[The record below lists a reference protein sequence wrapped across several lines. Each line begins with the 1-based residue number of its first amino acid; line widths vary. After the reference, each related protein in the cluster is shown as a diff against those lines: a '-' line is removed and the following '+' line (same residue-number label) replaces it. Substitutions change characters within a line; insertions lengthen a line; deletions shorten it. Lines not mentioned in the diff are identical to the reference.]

1 MQENTV
7 YTAVTQPAMFGP
19 LPIYYMMAWLTS
31 LLVTQ
36 LFGLG
41 LIVLVAYAIPSFL
54 LLFLAAQ
61 REPRYLEM
69 LAVKAKCFGL
79 NEVLGAVR
87 NVFGA

>member
-7 YTAVTQPAMFGP
+7 YTAVTQPAFFGP
-19 LPIYYMMAWLTS
+19 MPIYYMMAWLIS

-41 LIVLVAYAIPSFL
+41 LIVLVVFAIPSFL
-54 LLFLAAQ
+54 ILFFAAQ
-61 REPRYLEM
+61 KEPRYLEM

-79 NEVLGAVR
+79 NEVLGAAR